1 MRLLVVASKF
11 VYVGMEQD
19 HLFLATIV
27 GLDVLIET
35 DDSIVKDYIRE
46 ALVKLGETMY
56 LAEVTG
62 GKC

>member
-19 HLFLATIV
+19 YLLLATIV
-27 GLDVLIET
+27 GLDTLIT
-35 DDSIVKDYIRE
+35 DNDPILGDYIRE